1 MNGKAEG
8 RWLGIS
14 PRDLKRTITLRANA
28 LHAYDGKRS
37 ELLQPGPRSRVGTIH
52 LYGVSSACCP
62 NVTYFLFGGR
72 KALCSCCWC
81 RTPAESNERFYSSG
95 RSASAG
101 RWRTILQAEEARE
114 VEAEPV
120 AG

>member
-62 NVTYFLFGGR
+62 NVTYLLFGGVLLLLELKVTDDSTASGGAR
-72 KALCSCCWC
+72 AQGAGGVH
-81 RTPAESNERFYSSG
+81 PASWGSQRGGG
-95 RSASAG
+95 RADG
-101 RWRTILQAEEARE
+101 RRILTSR
-114 VEAEPV
+114 
-120 AG
+120 